1 MKRKN
6 LIVIALVLAFVLSA
20 CQTTGKKEQS
30 STTDSGKVIY
40 TSFYPL
46 EYMTKRIAGDKFT
59 VKNIMP
65 VSSSVHGWEPSAKQI
80 ADLTKAEALII
91 NGAGL
96 ESWLE
101 KFKDSHENL
110 NIIDTSKNIDLISG
124 KEEAHD
130 HEEEEEHGHEEEAHG
145 DHAHEEGHNEEEH
158 SHGDHDPHFWISPKE
173 ASIQADNV
181 YNALISLDKENEN
194 YFKENYESLKN
205 DLNALDQEYTE
216 KLSHSKIKKM
226 IVPHKAFSYIERDYG
241 IQQIP
246 LSGVH
251 GEGGLDMAKMKNI
264 IEEAKTQGI
273 TDVLYEEG
281 SSSET
286 AEAIVK
292 ETGGKSI
299 PIYSLEGI
307 SQEQVD
313 AKEDYIS
320 LLRKNLEHF
329 IEATN

>member
-101 KFKDSHENL
+101 KFKDSQENL

-130 HEEEEEHGHEEEAHG
+130 
-145 DHAHEEGHNEEEH
+145 HEEGHNEEEH

>member
-101 KFKDSHENL
+101 KFKDSQENL

-124 KEEAHD
+124 KEEAH
-130 HEEEEEHGHEEEAHG
+130 
-145 DHAHEEGHNEEEH
+145 
-158 SHGDHDPHFWISPKE
+158 DHDPHFWISPKE